1 MTSLTMPRPSAGG
14 SGLSGKKLPTWSF
27 IAVAIVVAAI
37 VLGLFAITPLQGR
50 VDYFVVLVP
59 AYVVVQSIIAGV
71 FEGRRSAKDRFAT
84 LLVGVA
90 FIVAVIP
97 LVGVLGY
104 TIARGLKR
112 FDITF
117 LTHSMRNVAEQDPNG
132 GAYHAIVG
140 TIEQVGIATIIAV
153 PIGLLVAIYLVEYS
167 RGRLGAWVS
176 FFVDV
181 MTGLPSIVAG
191 LFIYALWILALHQG
205 YSGFA
210 GSLALVLLM
219 LPTIVRSA
227 EEMLKLVPGGLREA
241 SFALGVSK
249 WRTTL
254 RIVLPT
260 ALPGIIT
267 GIMLAIARV
276 IGETAPLLLTVAF
289 ASSINN
295 NPFSGAQEGLPLYVF
310 SESMLPNDTAI
321 DRAWAG
327 ALTLIIIV
335 MLLNIVAR
343 IIANFTRARG

>member
-1 MTSLTMPRPSAGG
+1 MPQRSSSG
-14 SGLSGKKLPTWSF
+14 SGLSGRKLPTWSF
-27 IAVAIVVAAI
+27 IAVAIAVAAI
-37 VLGLFAITPLQGR
+37 VLGLFAVTPLQGR

-71 FEGRRSAKDRFAT
+71 FEGRRSAKDRLAT
-84 LLVGVA
+84 LMVGVA
-90 FIVAVIP
+90 FIIAVIP

-112 FDITF
+112 FDVTF

-167 RGRLGAWVS
+167 RGRLGAFVS

-227 EEMLKLVPGGLREA
+227 EEMLKLVPSGLREA

-267 GIMLAIARV
+267 GVMLAIARV

-310 SESMLPNDTAI
+310 SESSLPNETAI
-321 DRAWAG
+321 NRAWAG

-343 IIANFTRARG
+343 IIARFTRARG